1 VTAASEPRTA
11 TGCERNIN
19 DPNENVRW
27 AALHALMDL
36 ADCNSAEVL
45 THALDD
51 SSESNRALAVLMLE
65 RVNLGKMCAG
75 VNDAQ

>member
-1 VTAASEPRTA
+1 MRVTAASDLELLQGAKGIPDFDTLA
-11 TGCERNIN
+11 IN
-19 DPNENVRW
+19 DPN
-27 AALHALMDL
+27 

-51 SSESNRALAVLMLE
+51 SSASNRAFAVLMLE
-65 RVNLGKMCAG
+65 RVNSGKMCAG